1 VHGTQEKVVDYD
13 HRHEQDRGYSLHTDF
28 EARDIVRQIQKDK
41 QQRSW
46 ERLVGRFVAS
56 LVKPWHVACWVLV
69 FILAFGLI
77 PTRTS
82 WRGLGLAAIIAF
94 FLTSLAV
101 WTFDKK
107 Q

>member
-1 VHGTQEKVVDYD
+1 MLF
-13 HRHEQDRGYSLHTDF
+13 RSLHTDF
-28 EARDIVRQIQKDK
+28 EARDIVRQIQKSR

-46 ERLVGRFVAS
+46 ERLVGRFVAG
-56 LVKPWHVACWVLV
+56 LVKPWHVAFWILV
-69 FILAFGLI
+69 FSLAFGLI
-77 PTRTS
+77 PAKTP